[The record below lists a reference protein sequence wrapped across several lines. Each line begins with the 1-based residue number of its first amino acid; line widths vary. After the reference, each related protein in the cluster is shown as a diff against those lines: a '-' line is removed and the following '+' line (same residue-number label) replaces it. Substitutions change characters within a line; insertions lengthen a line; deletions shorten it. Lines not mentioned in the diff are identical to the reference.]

1 MAAPLNTAKAT
12 VDLGAPGKRGSR
24 IRRDPPA
31 KARKEMTIAE
41 RDERDRRATLLGI
54 AAYTLGMVVV
64 LVMVLCPNS
73 STSAGRPSGIT
84 SAQPLASASA
94 FGDGTCDRV
103 KGVTARRSRS
113 SSCGYC
119 SSRETLRANR
129 CRRFWR

>member
-64 LVMVLCPNS
+64 LVMV
-73 STSAGRPSGIT
+73 
-84 SAQPLASASA
+84 ASYTGWSPRQVVI
-94 FGDGTCDRV
+94 DIQQ
-103 KGVTARRSRS
+103 
-113 SSCGYC
+113 
-119 SSRETLRANR
+119 
-129 CRRFWR
+129 